1 MAENPLGLPTV
12 SQPVN
17 NITATPVSS
26 TDPTQARQGDVFAQ
40 TVDTAKIAQQTKA
53 FDRQSE
59 AFEAFK
65 VQTSQSVQQ
74 QTAEAKRIQTEA
86 DSIKAQASQ
95 LRSQIQGVRS
105 QTAQIKQE
113 ALSVINTSRQ
123 AYQAEISNINK
134 ELQNMQQQMQ
144 TQVATLKNTQ
154 PTNTAPKATNNIQV
168 NRADLGA
175 WLSSQGRNFGAEE
188 RSKGSEA
195 LYNEYRQALANKP

>member
-65 VQTSQSVQQ
+65 VQTSQGVQQ

-86 DSIKAQASQ
+86 DSIKAQATQ
-95 LRSQIQGVRS
+95 LRAQIQGVRS

-123 AYQAEISNINK
+123 AYQTEISNINK

-144 TQVATLKNTQ
+144 AQVSNLKNTQ
-154 PTNTAPKATNNIQV
+154 PGQPKQQPI
-168 NRADLGA
+168 
-175 WLSSQGRNFGAEE
+175 
-188 RSKGSEA
+188 
-195 LYNEYRQALANKP
+195 